1 MFQNPVSERVKSY
14 YQLTS
19 FLKVELDEEA
29 AQAITDSAGF
39 ITKED
44 FMKFAKEKKLVDF
57 EDRKGGG
64 EDTPKKEWAP
74 TKTTSTSSGLLCCC
88 SGGSVSP
95 EPELDRVELAF
106 KRMDKNKDG
115 YITWEEFTKVLT
127 QSNSIQI

>member
-1 MFQNPVSERVKSY
+1 
-14 YQLTS
+14 
-19 FLKVELDEEA
+19 
-29 AQAITDSAGF
+29 
-39 ITKED
+39 
-44 FMKFAKEKKLVDF
+44 MKFAKEKKLIDF

-74 TKTTSTSSGLLCCC
+74 AKTTSTSSGLLCCC

-115 YITWEEFTKVLT
+115 YITWEEFTKVFP
-127 QSNSIQI
+127 Q